1 MELFVRNGRVTVVP
15 YVVAFVSS
23 IDKDVKYL
31 TSYFASKRL
40 MFRVDRV
47 VAFAP
52 VGDDLV
58 PGIMERADGGDF
70 QFKKMEI
77 AAVPQMYTVEGE
89 NINFNVRRFIGPFS
103 SAEMNVEGMRK
114 VAETEDWGNRIELS
128 PNGRWT
134 IQPVNNEAR
143 GVQFFCVGQGF
154 GRYAN
159 HECVILLG
167 GWTLKSAA
175 GEVMGLNDE
184 ILFIKPR

>member
-15 YVVAFVSS
+15 YVVSF
-23 IDKDVKYL
+23 IDEGGDTKYL

-47 VAFAP
+47 IAFAP
-52 VGDDLV
+52 VGGELL
-58 PGIMERADGGDF
+58 PGIMEKAGSDF
-70 QFKKMEI
+70 HFKKVEI
-77 AAVPQMYTVEGE
+77 SAVPQLYTVEGKS
-89 NINFNVRRFIGPFS
+89 INFNVRRFIGPFS
-103 SAEMNVEGMRK
+103 SAEMNISEMRRL
-114 VAETEDWGNRIELS
+114 AETEDWGNRIELS

-134 IQPVNNEAR
+134 IQPTNNEAR

-154 GRYAN
+154 GRYNN

-167 GWTLKSAA
+167 EWILKSAA
-175 GEVMGLNDE
+175 GESLNLRDE